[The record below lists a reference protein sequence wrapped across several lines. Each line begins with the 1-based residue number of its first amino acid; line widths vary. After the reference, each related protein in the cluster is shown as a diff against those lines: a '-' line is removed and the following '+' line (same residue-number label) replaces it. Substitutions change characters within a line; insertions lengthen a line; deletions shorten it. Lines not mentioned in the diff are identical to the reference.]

1 MTRIG
6 MISAMMGSVLGL
18 AASTAFAQELP
29 AIADADGNGTWS
41 LAELQTVFPDLTEE
55 AFTSIDANA
64 DAGVDQA
71 ELTAAV
77 SDGAITVPAQ

>member
-6 MISAMMGSVLGL
+6 MISAMVGTVLGV
-18 AASTAFAQELP
+18 ATTAAFAQTLP
-29 AIADADGNGTWS
+29 EIADADGNGLWS
-41 LAELQTVFPDLTEE
+41 VAELQTVFPDLTEE

-64 DAGVDQA
+64 DGGVDQA

-77 SDGAITVPAQ
+77 SDGAITLPAQ